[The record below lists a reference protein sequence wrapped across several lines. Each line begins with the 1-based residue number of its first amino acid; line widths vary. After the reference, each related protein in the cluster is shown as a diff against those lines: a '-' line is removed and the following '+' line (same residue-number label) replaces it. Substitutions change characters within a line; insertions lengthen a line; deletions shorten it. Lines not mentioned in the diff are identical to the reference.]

1 MKRISEDIFAEWRKH
16 RFVLV
21 EPDMHEELGHM
32 VVLTDFKFWAENIGE
47 LMSWCNV
54 NGGGSSFIGINL
66 DSTANLLTRYQQVD
80 FSEELKEKIIYYGQ
94 RNPQYSN
101 YQTLLKT
108 K

>member
-32 VVLTDFKFWAENIGE
+32 VILTDFKFWAENISE

-54 NGGGSSFIGINL
+54 NGGEVNGSTVLFRREHDL
-66 DSTANLLTRYQQVD
+66 TAFVLRW
-80 FSEELKEKIIYYGQ
+80 S
-94 RNPQYSN
+94 
-101 YQTLLKT
+101 
-108 K
+108 